1 MKEAT
6 ARVMIMKVSVEPLT
20 AAKGATSVSMRIC
33 FRATFICASRSCS
46 AICAAA
52 CVTAVRVAETQRCT
66 RAAAVEARRSSGEAG
81 SGRPPPVAALLHRS
95 AGTLLLLHLL
105 LLLRP
110 KATRWGIAR
119 WHMAATC
126 IAFADASAG

>member
-1 MKEAT
+1 
-6 ARVMIMKVSVEPLT
+6 
-20 AAKGATSVSMRIC
+20 
-33 FRATFICASRSCS
+33 
-46 AICAAA
+46 
-52 CVTAVRVAETQRCT
+52 VTAVRVAETQRCT
-66 RAAAVEARRSSGEAG
+66 RAAAVEARRSSGRAG

-110 KATRWGIAR
+110 KATRWGIAAR

-126 IAFADASAG
+126 IAVADANAG